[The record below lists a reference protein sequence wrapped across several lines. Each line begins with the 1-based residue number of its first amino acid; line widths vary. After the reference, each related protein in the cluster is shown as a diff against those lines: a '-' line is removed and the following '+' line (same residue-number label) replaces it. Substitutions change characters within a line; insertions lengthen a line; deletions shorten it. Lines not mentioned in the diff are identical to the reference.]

1 MIWKLRFL
9 WNRTES
15 VKSSK
20 KMRSFSLFYIYGS
33 ALYQLVGYTIC
44 DAIIS
49 SSNFFLPLGFFF
61 QYDTR
66 ILYETRILSHLD
78 KKPRDKTT
86 QFIYW
91 PCSLTSIATRLML
104 ISNLV
109 QCPILMLFQTGTTLG
124 YKSVALLQAFRGKS
138 FLGTSWVRD
147 NLWDSKYVRKRS
159 SFKLDRRVLRCVF

>member
-1 MIWKLRFL
+1 MEPRVSKVKKKNEIIFSFLHLRQRAVPVGWL
-9 WNRTES
+9 YN
-15 VKSSK
+15 
-20 KMRSFSLFYIYGS
+20 MRCDNFIFEFYFTS
-33 ALYQLVGYTIC
+33 RH
-44 DAIIS
+44 
-49 SSNFFLPLGFFF
+49 FFF
-61 QYDTR
+61 NTIYVFCTR
-66 ILYETRILSHLD
+66 HVFCLISIKNLVTRRHNL
-78 KKPRDKTT
+78 
-86 QFIYW
+86 FIGHAHF
-91 PCSLTSIATRLML
+91 TSIATRLML

>member
-1 MIWKLRFL
+1 
-9 WNRTES
+9 
-15 VKSSK
+15 
-20 KMRSFSLFYIYGS
+20 MRSFSLFYIYGS

-91 PCSLTSIATRLML
+91 PAMLTHLHCYAPDVDLQS
-104 ISNLV
+104 
-109 QCPILMLFQTGTTLG
+109 CPVSHLDVIPDR
-124 YKSVALLQAFRGKS
+124 YN
-138 FLGTSWVRD
+138 VRIQI
-147 NLWDSKYVRKRS
+147 RS
-159 SFKLDRRVLRCVF
+159 SSPSFQREIFPGHKLGSGQLVRLKVRSEAIVF